1 MNRALD
7 IAVVGVGG
15 VFPAAADT
23 HAYWQNI
30 ASARSAIA
38 DAPPERWIAPPDT
51 VTAATP
57 APDKALGRKC
67 GLVRDF
73 VFDPAGF
80 ALPPEML
87 QALDPLYHLVL
98 QAGREAAA
106 AGCLKNVDRQRT
118 GTILAAIALP
128 TEGSSA
134 LAHQVWIDAVGAEIV
149 GNSAVEPALPNA
161 KQCLAARVTS
171 LPAALLAAALALGG
185 GSYTLDAA
193 CASSLYAVRL
203 ACDALAAGRLD
214 AVLAGGV
221 SRPDCLYTQIGFSQL
236 RALSPSGRCAPFDAA
251 ADGLVVGEGA
261 GIVVLKRLSDALA
274 QEDHIYGVI
283 RAVGLSNDIR
293 GNLLAPDSQGQVRA
307 MQKAYRQAGWH
318 PGEVD
323 LVECH
328 GAGTPVG
335 DRTEIESLHRLM
347 ADHPPQT
354 PPCAI
359 GSVKSMI
366 GHLLTAAGAAG
377 LIKVLLALDHQI
389 LPPSLNFE
397 TPLDPRLDGRGP
409 FRVQTAAANWQPAG
423 GRPSRRAAVSAFGF
437 GGINAHLLVEEWTD
451 RQPAARPMAV
461 LPNADGPGPAPVAI
475 VGMAAHIG
483 PLSDLTTLA
492 EAILSDRPVFAPLSA
507 RRWRGLERMIAKVFG
522 RPPAGCLIESIDFP
536 TDRFRIPPSEIPDI
550 LVQQLL
556 MLQVAAE
563 ALADAGLAQRA
574 RRRRMGVLIGI
585 EFDPLAT
592 DFHLRWRLKHA
603 PAASFA
609 ATAWPAPLT
618 DAKTLCSWLNRLA
631 DQLSP
636 ALTHSRTVGNLGG
649 IVASRLAREFG
660 FGGPSFGVSAD
671 AAGGLQALEIAVRFL
686 QQGETDLM
694 LAGAV
699 DLTGD
704 LRRMIG
710 QQALDGIG
718 KKERPASFSPAA
730 DGTLPGEGALALVLK
745 RLDDARRD
753 GDRIYAVIQGLGTAS
768 GPGLGVETIAETT
781 AARSLAAALAESG
794 HTPAEVDFVE
804 VLGSGIP
811 RLDTAEKASLNRIW
825 PAPAIGPQ
833 PVLPPVGAVCRSL
846 GYTGAAA
853 GLTALMRAALG
864 LDSGQYPPSV
874 FGRRPAERTAPQV
887 ACAGALSTDGNS
899 LHVILSAIHDRP
911 GPAPAAVKSDGP
923 KISIPVTRP
932 LIIPPLPE
940 ALPAA
945 MPDQTVDATA
955 FGPDMDGAPPDVPTG
970 SVERLLSC
978 GAGVARA
985 HNTYLDLSQ
994 SLYRQYA
1001 DAFALQGR
1009 LLAALAGRPSPE
1021 RIEPSPEPG
1030 PAPAFDRNRC
1040 LEFARGKAANV
1051 LGTRFAEVD
1060 TFPVRVRLPDEPLML
1075 VDRILAVEG
1084 KPLSLDAGRVVTEH
1098 DVLDGA
1104 WYLDGAR
1111 APVCITVE
1119 AGQADLFLC
1128 SYLGIDHQVRGLRSY
1143 RLLDARVR
1151 FHRGLPRPG
1160 ETVRYDIR
1168 IDRFV
1173 RQADTW
1179 LFFFRYE
1186 GTIDGRPVISMRD
1199 GCAGFFTPEEVR
1211 RSGGIVL
1218 TEAERH
1224 PEPGRLPDHWTPPV
1238 PLTAATLSGHQIEA
1252 LRRGDLGTAF
1262 GDPFTGIVLPAA
1274 QRLPGGRMRLI
1285 HRVRHIDPTGGRYG
1299 IGTVVAEA
1307 DIAPDDWFLTC
1318 HFVDDMVMPGTLMY
1332 ECCAHALRVFVQ
1344 RLGWISLDEDV
1355 RFEPVPGIEAVL
1367 RCRGPVTPATRQVV
1381 YRVDIREIGDDPAP
1395 YVVADAHMDA
1405 DGEHIVMFRGMSLK
1419 LSGTTR
1425 DKIEAFWHPPRAP
1438 QPAATAPCYT
1448 YEQILAFSVGRP
1460 SAAFGAP
1467 YRVFDTDRRI
1477 ARLPGPPYLFMD
1489 RVVSVEPEPWQLAPG
1504 GWVTAEYEVPPEAW
1518 YFRADRSGGVMPFC
1532 VLLEVALQP
1541 CGWLAAYLGSALR
1554 SEQDLKFRNLGG
1566 KATLHRVVDCRS
1578 GRLTMRARLKQVSEA
1593 GAMIIETFVMEVADR
1608 HGPVYSGETTF
1619 GFFTARALANQVGL
1633 RDAEQLAPRPSA
1645 TAVGVGPPQPL
1656 ADHPPLTPDDGFT
1669 TPGIGMPSRALRM
1682 IDTIEVHL
1690 ADGGPDNLGFVR
1702 GTKQVDPTEW
1712 FFTAHFFQDPVC
1724 PGSLGIESFLQLLR
1738 HDVLARLPPD
1748 SALRR
1753 IEPLVGSA
1761 HRWTY
1766 RGQIVPD
1773 DRQVTVEAI
1782 IRERGDGP
1790 EPFVRADGLLS
1801 VDGRH
1806 IYHMQG
1812 FGVKLIQT
1820 TSDQTGSR

>member
-23 HAYWQNI
+23 RAYWQNI

-38 DAPPERWIAPPDT
+38 DAPPGRWIAPPDR

-57 APDKALGRKC
+57 CPDKALGRKC

-73 VFDPAGF
+73 VFDPTGF
-80 ALPPEML
+80 ALPPEFL

-98 QAGREAAA
+98 QAGREAT
-106 AGCLKNVDRQRT
+106 AGGSLKSVDRQRT

-128 TEGSSA
+128 TDGASA
-134 LAHQVWIDAVGAEIV
+134 LAHQVWVDAVGTEIR
-149 GNSAVEPALPNA
+149 GDLTVEPPLPSA
-161 KQCLAARVTS
+161 AQCLAARVTS
-171 LPAALLAAALALGG
+171 LPAALLAAALTLGG

-236 RALSPSGRCAPFDAA
+236 RALSPSGRCAPFDAG

-261 GIVVLKRLSDALA
+261 GIVVLKRLADALS

-283 RAVGLSNDIR
+283 RAVGLSNDMR

-307 MQKAYRQAGWH
+307 MQKAYRQAGWR

-323 LVECH
+323 LIECH

-335 DRTEIESLHRLM
+335 DRSEIESLHRLM
-347 ADHPPQT
+347 ADQSPQA

-377 LIKVLLALDHQI
+377 LIKVLLALDRRV

-409 FRVQTAAANWQPAG
+409 FRVQTAAADWHPAG
-423 GRPSRRAAVSAFGF
+423 GRPVRRAAVSAFGF
-437 GGINAHLLVEEWTD
+437 GGINAHLLVEEWTG
-451 RQPAARPMAV
+451 RQPAERPEAV
-461 LPNADGPGPAPVAI
+461 LPNADGPGTPPVAI
-475 VGMAAHIG
+475 VGMAAHVG
-483 PLSDLTTLA
+483 PLSDLAALA
-492 EAILSDRPVFAPLSA
+492 EAMLSGRPMFAPLSA
-507 RRWRGLERMIAKVFG
+507 RRWRGLARMIPKVFG
-522 RPPAGCLIESIDFP
+522 HAPAGCLIDCIDFP
-536 TDRFRIPPSEIPDI
+536 TDRFRIPPNEIPD
-550 LVQQLL
+550 LSVQQLL

-563 ALADAGLAQRA
+563 ALSDAGLPQRSQ
-574 RRRRMGVLIGI
+574 RRRMGVLIGI
-585 EFDPLAT
+585 EFDPQAT

-603 PAASFA
+603 PAASFE
-609 ATAWPAPLT
+609 ATAWPAPLA
-618 DAKTLCSWLNRLA
+618 DEKARCAWLDRLA

-671 AAGGLQALEIAVRFL
+671 AVGGLQALEIAVRFL

-704 LRRMIG
+704 LRSMIG
-710 QQALDGIG
+710 ARVLDGTG
-718 KKERPASFSPAA
+718 QGERPASFSPAA
-730 DGTLPGEGALALVLK
+730 DGTLPGEGALAMVLK

-753 GDRIYAVIQGLGTAS
+753 GDRIYAVVQGLGAAS
-768 GPGLGVETIAETT
+768 GPGLGVETICDTT

-794 HTPAEVDFVE
+794 HMPDEVDFVE

-811 RLDTAEKASLNRIW
+811 RLDAAERDALERIW
-825 PAPAIGPQ
+825 PTPAIGPQ

-846 GYTGAAA
+846 GFTGAAA
-853 GLTALMRAALG
+853 GLAALMRAALG
-864 LDSGQYPPSV
+864 LDGGQFPPSV
-874 FGRRPAERTAPQV
+874 SGRPPAGRTAPRV

-899 LHVILSAIHDRP
+899 LHVILGATHDRP
-911 GPAPAAVKSDGP
+911 VPAAAALKSDGP
-923 KISIPVTRP
+923 KLSIPVSRP

-945 MPDQTVDATA
+945 MPDQV
-955 FGPDMDGAPPDVPTG
+955 PDVTPLGPVMACAPSDRPAG
-970 SVERLLSC
+970 SVEGLLAR
-978 GAGVARA
+978 GAAVARA

-994 SLYRQYA
+994 NLCRQYA
-1001 DAFALQGR
+1001 DAFSLQGR
-1009 LLAALAGRPSPE
+1009 LLSALAGAPASARTDPPPE
-1021 RIEPSPEPG
+1021 AG
-1030 PAPAFDRNRC
+1030 PAPAFDRSHC

-1084 KPLSLDAGRVVTEH
+1084 KPLSLDAGRVITEH
-1098 DVLDGA
+1098 DVLDAA
-1104 WYLDGAR
+1104 WYLDGDR

-1128 SYLGIDHQVRGLRSY
+1128 SYLGIDHQVRGRRSY

-1186 GTIDGRPVISMRD
+1186 GTIDGKPMISMRD

-1224 PEPGRLPDHWTPPV
+1224 PEPGRLPDHWMPPV
-1238 PLTAATLSGHQIEA
+1238 PLTTATLSDDQLEA
-1252 LRRGDLGTAF
+1252 LRRGDLGAAF
-1262 GDPFTGIVLPAA
+1262 GDPFAGVVLPAG

-1285 HRVRHIDPTGGRYG
+1285 HRVRLIDPTGGRYG
-1299 IGTVVAEA
+1299 IGTVQAEA
-1307 DIAPDDWFLTC
+1307 DISPDDWFLTC
-1318 HFVDDMVMPGTLMY
+1318 HFVDDKVMPGTLMY

-1344 RLGWISLDEDV
+1344 RLGWISLDEKV

-1381 YRVDIREIGDDPAP
+1381 YRVDIREIGDDPEP

-1419 LSGTTR
+1419 LSGTSR
-1425 DKIEAFWHPPRAP
+1425 DKIEAFWHPPRTP
-1438 QPAATAPCYT
+1438 RAADTAPGYS

-1460 SAAFGAP
+1460 SAAFGSP
-1467 YRVFDTDRRI
+1467 YRVFDAERRI

-1489 RVVSVEPEPWQLAPG
+1489 RVVSVEPEPWQLTPG
-1504 GWVTAEYEVPPEAW
+1504 GWVTAQYDVPPDAW

-1532 VLLEVALQP
+1532 VLLEIALQP

-1566 KATLHRVVDCRS
+1566 KATLHRVVDRRS
-1578 GRLTMRARLKQVSEA
+1578 GRLTMRARLRQVSEA

-1645 TAVGVGPPQPL
+1645 IPIGVGRPQPL
-1656 ADHPPLTPDDGFT
+1656 ADHLPLTPDDGAA
-1669 TPGIGMPSRALRM
+1669 TPGIGMPARALRM
-1682 IDTIEVHL
+1682 VDTIEVHL
-1690 ADGGPDNLGFVR
+1690 ADGGPDRLGFVR
-1702 GTKQVDPTEW
+1702 GTKRVDPAEW
-1712 FFTAHFFQDPVC
+1712 FFAAHFFQDPVC

-1738 HDVLARLPPD
+1738 HDVLARLPPG

-1753 IEPLVGSA
+1753 IEPLAGSA

-1773 DRQVTVEAI
+1773 DRQVTVEAV

-1790 EPFVRADGLLS
+1790 QPFVRADGLLS

-1806 IYHMQG
+1806 IYHMQD
-1812 FGVKLIQT
+1812 FGVKLIKT
-1820 TSDQTGSR
+1820 ASDPTDSG